1 MYWFIQILFLLL
13 CGVVTYF
20 TSKYNKKEQDLRK
33 KYNVNYTIDEVIF
46 EGKNLVLLVAIGFG
60 GGFAAG
66 AFGLGGGSIYNPA
79 LLALGVQPRVASAT
93 GMYLVLFSCINA
105 CVVNGLQGIL
115 NFRYGMFIGMFCSI
129 GSLLGLILTDN
140 YVKKSGKQS
149 VFVWLLVL
157 VFIIAA
163 VATPFV
169 GYYQLSADAADGF
182 DIMGFQRICTK

>member
-33 KYNVNYTIDEVIF
+33 KYNVNYTLDEVIF
-46 EGKNLVLLVAIGFG
+46 EGKNLVILVAIGFG

-129 GSLLGLILTDN
+129 GSLIGLILTDI

-169 GYYQLSADAADGF
+169 GYY
-182 DIMGFQRICTK
+182 